1 MTYPADLRVE
11 APLEVANWRP
21 LVQWLLGIPHLIV
34 ASILSDVA
42 GVLAFISWFIILFT
56 GRLPQ
61 GIADFQCMILRYE
74 ARAYSYALW
83 LREGYPPFEFPLS
96 ADDPGTD
103 PVRVDLQPQLEDRN
117 RLTVGLRF
125 LWIIPIA
132 LFTAVVGIV
141 AFFAVVIAFFA
152 VLFTGRWPEGI
163 HRFVVNAAR
172 LLLRVNAYGRLLVD
186 DYPPFALEE
195 GGGTAPVAPTPAP
208 PTPTP
213 PAPA

>member
-1 MTYPADLRVE
+1 MTYPADLRVD

-34 ASILSDVA
+34 ANILSDVA
-42 GVLAFISWFIILFT
+42 SVLAFISWFIILFT
-56 GRLPQ
+56 GKLPQ

-83 LREGYPPFEFPLS
+83 LREGYPPFEFQLG
-96 ADDPGTD
+96 AEDPDTD
-103 PVRVDLQPQLEDRN
+103 PVHVDVQPKLEDRD

-132 LFTAVVGIV
+132 LFTAVVGIAACV
-141 AFFAVVIAFFA
+141 AIVISFFA

-172 LLLRVNAYGRLLVD
+172 LVLRLNVYGRLLVD

-195 GGGTAPVAPTPAP
+195 GSGVAPVV
-208 PTPTP
+208 PTP
-213 PAPA
+213 PAPPAPPAPA